1 MQILEKVGLPEL
13 FIFVE
18 KKIEKV
24 VLPSYVEASRVT
36 ETSVRLPKEVSSD
49 TDKALKNFF
58 ASITTF
64 DVQNVS
70 IDNSFMISCYL
81 SQFIIHINIYIYIVC
96 ILFIYFF
103 GCCKIWPAIII
114 ILTSLSGCSLCQ

>member
-13 FIFVE
+13 FILVE
-18 KKIEKV
+18 EKIEKV

-70 IDNSFMISCYL
+70 TDNSFMISCYL
-81 SQFIIHINIYIYIVC
+81 SQYIIHINIYIYIVC

>member
-1 MQILEKVGLPEL
+1 MQILEKVGPEL
-13 FIFVE
+13 FILVE
-18 KKIEKV
+18 EKIEKV

-81 SQFIIHINIYIYIVC
+81 SQFIIHINIYIVC

-114 ILTSLSGCSLCQ
+114 ILTSWSGCSLCQ

>member
-1 MQILEKVGLPEL
+1 MQILEKVGLPEV
-13 FIFVE
+13 FILVE
-18 KKIEKV
+18 EKIEKV

-70 IDNSFMISCYL
+70 TDNSFMISCYL
-81 SQFIIHINIYIYIVC
+81 SQYIIHINIYIYIVC

>member
-13 FIFVE
+13 FILVE
-18 KKIEKV
+18 EKIEKV

-81 SQFIIHINIYIYIVC
+81 SQYIIHINIYIYIVC
-96 ILFIYFF
+96 AFYLFIFLDVVKF
-103 GCCKIWPAIII
+103 CRP
-114 ILTSLSGCSLCQ
+114 

>member
-18 KKIEKV
+18 EKIEKV

-81 SQFIIHINIYIYIVC
+81 SQFSIHINIYIYIYIYILC
-96 ILFIYFF
+96 AFYLFIFLDVVKF
-103 GCCKIWPAIII
+103 GRP
-114 ILTSLSGCSLCQ
+114 

>member
-1 MQILEKVGLPEL
+1 M
-13 FIFVE
+13 
-18 KKIEKV
+18 
-24 VLPSYVEASRVT
+24 EASRVT

-70 IDNSFMISCYL
+70 TDNSFMISCYL
-81 SQFIIHINIYIYIVC
+81 SQYIIHINIYIYIVC

>member
-18 KKIEKV
+18 EKIEKV

-70 IDNSFMISCYL
+70 TDNSFMISCYL
-81 SQFIIHINIYIYIVC
+81 SQYIIHINIYIYIVC

>member
-1 MQILEKVGLPEL
+1 M
-13 FIFVE
+13 
-18 KKIEKV
+18 
-24 VLPSYVEASRVT
+24 EASRVT

-81 SQFIIHINIYIYIVC
+81 SQFIIHINIYILCAFY
-96 ILFIYFF
+96 LFIFLDVVKF
-103 GCCKIWPAIII
+103 GRP
-114 ILTSLSGCSLCQ
+114 